1 MGSSDTV
8 DDFKFEL
15 GDPLKINATP
25 TTLKENGSNY
35 TTSTTAKALL
45 KANSTKKLQHL
56 TIMFIFKLNQIHL
69 HILMVQH
76 QKLYLQ

>member
-1 MGSSDTV
+1 MVGSTDTV

-15 GDPLKINATP
+15 GNPLKINATP

-45 KANSTKKLQHL
+45 KANKELCFEQEEYDR
-56 TIMFIFKLNQIHL
+56 IMKQPQLL
-69 HILMVQH
+69 VD
-76 QKLYLQ
+76 KV